1 MLTSSDGLAIPMQRM
16 VQPMGHTWK
25 HENDGDIK
33 QRNKKKIAHM
43 IPLWM
48 DHPFLGLIRQDQ
60 ENPPLDQSLEED
72 LPSDVMDGW
81 LKTSHGNHKES

>member
-1 MLTSSDGLAIPMQRM
+1 
-16 VQPMGHTWK
+16 
-25 HENDGDIK
+25 
-33 QRNKKKIAHM
+33 M

-60 ENPPLDQSLEED
+60 ENPPLDRSLEED

-81 LKTSHGNHKES
+81 LKTSHGNHKEGPTLGWAQGGRYVADSRCSKRIEGPKKF